1 MSDLKPFL
9 GKLAGGARLSEA
21 EAEEAFEIIMSGGAT
36 PSQIGAFLMAL
47 RLRGETVA
55 EITAAARLMR
65 AKVAYVPAP
74 AGAIDIVGTGGD
86 ASGTLNISTG
96 AALVAAGAG
105 VPVAKHGNR
114 ALSSKSGAAD
124 VLTALGVN
132 VEADFAL
139 IARSIREAGMGFL
152 MAPRHHA
159 ATRHVAPARVEM
171 GTRTIFNLLG
181 PLSNPSLVKR
191 LLVGVYAREWTRP
204 MAEALGKLGAERA
217 WVVHGSDGL
226 DEMTTTGATY
236 VAEYRDGMVR
246 EFEVTPEEA
255 GLPRATPEQL
265 KGADAAF
272 NAKAVHALLAGDHG
286 PYRNVVLFEA
296 AAALVVAEKARD
308 LKEGVAIGADS
319 LDSGKAKRAL
329 ERMVAISNEAVPA
342 QA

>member
-9 GKLAGGARLSEA
+9 GKLAGGARLSES

-55 EITAAARLMR
+55 EITAAARIMR
-65 AKVAYVPAP
+65 AKVAHVPAP
-74 AGAIDIVGTGGD
+74 PEAIDIVGTGGD

-96 AALVAAGAG
+96 AALVVAGCG
-105 VPVAKHGNR
+105 IPVAKHGNR

-132 VEADFAL
+132 IEADFAL

-217 WVVHGSDGL
+217 WVVHGADGL
-226 DEMTTTGATY
+226 DEMTTPGVTY
-236 VAEYRDGMVR
+236 VAEYRDGKVR
-246 EFEVTPEEA
+246 EFEVAPEDA
-255 GLPRATPEQL
+255 GVARATPEQL

-272 NAKAVHALLAGDHG
+272 NAKAMQSLLAGDKG
-286 PYRNVVLFEA
+286 PYRDVVLFEA
-296 AAALVVAEKARD
+296 AAALVVAGKAND
-308 LKEGVAIGADS
+308 LKSGVAIGAES
-319 LDSGKAKRAL
+319 LDGGKAKRAL